1 MKSIFIAVALS
12 LLTGCPAPQMLINR
26 ATGETVTCKAEGIPP
41 MLNRVNCIRDHEAM
55 GWVQTTEQAVDRARL
70 DESKFEKQKAV
81 AKACSEGIAKNP
93 SLQIISS
100 KISLLDTSQQSFSQ
114 LTNSSKPTEE
124 EKVAISLLATEI
136 RRCQAEH
143 DKLYADYPL
152 TLTAVNH
159 SSLSAIES
167 LLASL
172 YEGKISYGDFAK
184 MRKQVADNRES
195 AFAQIQ
201 EELKKNAADASARA
215 QQIAAQNAIAQAQAS
230 QAFSSSM
237 IAGAAWSN
245 AFKPTPV
252 TQRFK
257 TTCTSGALGS
267 SVQTTCY

>member
-1 MKSIFIAVALS
+1 MKPFFIIVALS
-12 LLTGCPAPQMLINR
+12 LLTGCAAPQMMVNR
-26 ATGETVTCKAEGIPP
+26 GTGQTVSCKPEGFLR
-41 MLNRVNCIRDHEAM
+41 MYNYVNCIRDHEAM
-55 GWVQTTEQAVDRARL
+55 GWVKTTEQAIDRARL
-70 DESKFEKQKAV
+70 DESRFEKQKAV
-81 AKACSEGIAKNP
+81 AKACSEGIATNP
-93 SLQIISS
+93 SLRIISS
-100 KISLLDTSQQSFSQ
+100 KISLLNTSQQSFSQ

-124 EKVAISLLATEI
+124 EKVAISFLAGEI

-143 DKLYADYPL
+143 DKLYEDYPL

-172 YEGKISYGDFAK
+172 YEGKITYGDFAK
-184 MRKQVADNRES
+184 MRRQVADNRET

-201 EELKKNAADASARA
+201 EELKKNAADANARA

-245 AFKPTPV
+245 AFKPTPRLR
-252 TQRFK
+252 TN
-257 TTCTSGALGS
+257 CTSSAVGS
-267 SVQTTCY
+267 SVQTNCY